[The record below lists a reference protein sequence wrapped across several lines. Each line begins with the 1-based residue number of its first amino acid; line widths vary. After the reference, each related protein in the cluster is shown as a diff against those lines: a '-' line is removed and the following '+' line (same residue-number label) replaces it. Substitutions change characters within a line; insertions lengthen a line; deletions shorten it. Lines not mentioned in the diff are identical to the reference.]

1 MKTNKKLLPVAG
13 CRLPI
18 ERENLAGYSDPIVN
32 RKSKI
37 VNGFTLVELLTVIA
51 IIAALAA
58 FIFPVMGVI
67 EKNKFI
73 TRSKAEMLQV
83 AGAIDSYKDAWG
95 FYPPDNPG
103 NPLLNQLYYELVGTT
118 NTSSSPAT
126 FQTLDGS
133 STVTSGTL
141 NTVFGSGVSAFVNC
155 SKPGAGEQAA
165 GGRNFLHE
173 YRPGQTASY
182 NGVTLLVTSAG
193 GPDPNYQPLGSP
205 DLNPWRYI
213 SSNPTNNPGSYDL
226 WVQLSIS
233 GKKYLVCNWSKQVQI
248 NNPLP

>member
-1 MKTNKKLLPVAG
+1 MKTNQMRNAECGMRNADNFAHANPLRTSHFALCTSA
-13 CRLPI
+13 
-18 ERENLAGYSDPIVN
+18 
-32 RKSKI
+32 
-37 VNGFTLVELLTVIA
+37 FTLVELLTVIA

-73 TRSKAEMLQV
+73 TRSRAEMLQV

-118 NTSSSPAT
+118 NTAPGA

-133 STVTSGTL
+133 STVNSGTL
-141 NTVFGSGVSAFVNC
+141 SSVFVPSGVSAFVNC
-155 SKPGAGEQAA
+155 SKPGAGEQSA

-173 YRPGQTASY
+173 YRQNQTAPY
-182 NGVTLLVTSAG
+182 KNVTLLVASAG
-193 GPDPNYQPLGSP
+193 GPDPNYQPLGSS

-213 SSNPTNNPGSYDL
+213 SSSPPNNPGSYDL

-233 GKKYLVCNWSKQVQI
+233 GKKYLVCNWNNQAQV

>member
-1 MKTNKKLLPVAG
+1 MKTNQMRNAECG
-13 CRLPI
+13 MR
-18 ERENLAGYSDPIVN
+18 NVN
-32 RKSKI
+32 NFAHANPLRTPHSALRTSA
-37 VNGFTLVELLTVIA
+37 FTLVELLTVIA

-58 FIFPVMGVI
+58 FIFPVMSVI

-73 TRSKAEMLQV
+73 TRSRAEMSQV

-118 NTSSSPAT
+118 NTLSSPAT

-141 NTVFGSGVSAFVNC
+141 TSTFGGVSAFVNC
-155 SKPGAGEQAA
+155 SKLGAGEQAA

-173 YRPGQTASY
+173 YRQNQTAPY
-182 NGVTLLVTSAG
+182 NNNVTLLVASVG
-193 GPDPNYQPLGSP
+193 GPDPNYQPLGPP

-233 GKKYLVCNWSKQVQI
+233 GKKYLVCNWNNQAQI

>member
-1 MKTNKKLLPVAG
+1 MKTKIKLPIAD

-18 ERENLAGYSDPIVN
+18 ERPAAAFSISIVN
-32 RKSKI
+32 RKSQI
-37 VNGFTLVELLTVIA
+37 VNAFTLIELLVVIS
-51 IIAALAA
+51 IIALLAA
-58 FIFPVMGVI
+58 FIFPVMAVI

-73 TRSKAEMLQV
+73 TRTKAEMGQV

-103 NPLLNQLYYELVGTT
+103 SNPLGMVNQLFYELVGTT
-118 NTSSSPAT
+118 NIPPTT

-141 NTVFGSGVSAFVNC
+141 TTVFGGVSGFVNC
-155 SKPGAGEQAA
+155 SKPGADEQAK

-173 YRPGQTASY
+173 YRPGQITSY
-182 NGVTLLVTSAG
+182 NNVTLLVASVG
-193 GPDPNYQPLGSP
+193 GPDAAYAPLLPGSTA
-205 DLNPWRYI
+205 NPWRYI
-213 SSNPTNNPGSYDL
+213 STNPPNNPGSYDL
-226 WVQLSIS
+226 WVQLTIS
-233 GKKYLVCNWSKQVQI
+233 GKTYLICNWTKQVQV

>member
-1 MKTNKKLLPVAG
+1 MNAMKNKLPIAD
-13 CRLPI
+13 CRLPV
-18 ERENLAGYSDPIVN
+18 EKPEGFRRRFQIVN
-32 RKSKI
+32 RKSRI

-51 IIAALAA
+51 IIAALAG
-58 FIFPVMGVI
+58 FTFPVMAVI
-67 EKNKFI
+67 ERNKFI
-73 TRSKAEMLQV
+73 TRSRAEMYQV

-118 NTSSSPAT
+118 NTAPGA

-133 STVTSGTL
+133 STVASGQFAA
-141 NTVFGSGVSAFVNC
+141 FGPGVSAFVNC

-173 YRPGQTASY
+173 YRPGQTAIY
-182 NGVTLLVTSAG
+182 NGQVTLLVASVG
-193 GPDPNYQPLGSP
+193 GPDPNYKPLGSS

-213 SSNPTNNPGSYDL
+213 SSNPTNNPGAYDL

-233 GKKYLVCNWSKQVQI
+233 GKKYLVCNWNNQAQI